1 MTAVDQTA
9 RPPNQSQHQGGQH
22 DVQHE
27 IFVGGAGEGGVT
39 ANARLFGGLVA
50 AQATMAAQRTVEEFP
65 LHSLHAY
72 FLRPGRADSDIEY
85 HVQHTKQG
93 KNFAA
98 RNVAAWQNNEL
109 IFQLQ
114 ASFQRPR
121 DGVHHQA
128 QAPTIAAPAD
138 LPNRDQLKGRTN
150 WQDMPVDVRMA
161 SPITATTPQPAEQ
174 DIWLRANGTI
184 PDDPAV
190 HLALVVYASDRTLLD
205 TAWRPHAD
213 QGELVGASLDHSMWF
228 HQTPRFDDW
237 LLYSMHSPAASG
249 GRGLAF
255 GAMYDLSGQL
265 IVSVAQEG
273 VLRSRG

>member
-1 MTAVDQTA
+1 MTPVDQTA
-9 RPPNQSQHQGGQH
+9 RHSIKTPQ
-22 DVQHE
+22 DE

-39 ANARLFGGLVA
+39 VDARLFGGLVA
-50 AQATMAAQRTVEEFP
+50 AQATMAAQRTVEEFS

-72 FLRPGRADSDIEY
+72 FLRPGRADSNIEY
-85 HVQHTKQG
+85 HVQQTKQG

-98 RNVAAWQNNEL
+98 RNVTAWQNNEL

-121 DGVHHQA
+121 EGVHHQS
-128 QAPTIAAPAD
+128 QAPTIAPPED
-138 LPNRDQLKGRTN
+138 LPNRDQLKGRPN
-150 WQDMPVDVRMA
+150 WREMPVDVRMA
-161 SPITATTPQPAEQ
+161 SPITGTSPKPAEQ
-174 DIWLRANGTI
+174 DIWLRANGVI
-184 PDDPAV
+184 PDDPAL

-213 QGELVGASLDHSMWF
+213 QGELSGASLDHSMWF

-273 VLRSRG
+273 VLSTGGSRG